1 MSKRLNKIFENSKRI
16 VINNKSKIVI
26 MCDCHRG
33 NGNNYDDFVNN
44 KNIFEAALKHY
55 YKEFFLYVELG
66 DGDEMW
72 EKLGGFTKFWGKG
85 RFFVVTLQKVFLTLW
100 RSLTYW
106 LEFAGE
112 VEADFWEVG
121 LGHLEDVVAVG
132 EEYVATFAVG
142 GHELVFTAAEL

>member
-1 MSKRLNKIFENSKRI
+1 MVCVGASPSLSPL
-16 VINNKSKIVI
+16 
-26 MCDCHRG
+26 RG
-33 NGNNYDDFVNN
+33 DR
-44 KNIFEAALKHY
+44 
-55 YKEFFLYVELG
+55 

-112 VEADFWEVG
+112 VEADFREVG

-142 GHELVFTAAEL
+142 GHELVFTAAELC